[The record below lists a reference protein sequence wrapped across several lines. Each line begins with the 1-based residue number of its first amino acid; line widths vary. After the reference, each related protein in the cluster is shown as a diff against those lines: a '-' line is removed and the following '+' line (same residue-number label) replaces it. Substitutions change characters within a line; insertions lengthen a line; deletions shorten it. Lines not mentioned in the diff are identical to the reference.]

1 MTFSNFAV
9 GFERIKNNFTYA
21 WRQEDLWKIAKNKKQ
36 TKNNKMKD
44 IKHWIYHLCWNKKTV
59 LFQSFKF

>member
-21 WRQEDLWKIAKNKKQ
+21 WRQEDLWKIAKNKK
-36 TKNNKMKD
+36 
-44 IKHWIYHLCWNKKTV
+44 NKKQKTN
-59 LFQSFKF
+59 KKIIK